1 MALWGWIPLLD
12 SERIVVP
19 IPEYLQDVTEE
30 NSVNNPVI
38 ITSVTSQGCIID
50 VELFNIKSVKVSIV
64 DGFFYVIDSL
74 DKFHENEGLSE
85 IVFQSIKQ
93 AYHIDVTHQGTNS
106 LGFVDAD
113 SLDEAVK
120 ATCAAIVS
128 SIYSDGSVKLYGNLP
143 SASKSL
149 EKAGLIAYG
158 YAFINKYMLELGED
172 YKFYKELFDSLNRFH
187 EVMYDRHRNDHVDT
201 LSRNSLYLSKVSAE
215 LNQNVT
221 IMTRAVVVM
230 TVISLMIALS
240 EIVVYDTGW
249 MGGVAYTVATI
260 LLSMD
265 VFLIMLNYSREEHII
280 IENSSNDEGLNLIE
294 LLVIITSIIS
304 IILGI
309 VSVSKLSLN
318 IIDVSV
324 NEFLLLI
331 MLYNIALLCSRR
343 KM

>member
-1 MALWGWIPLLD
+1 MKCCICQQTV
-12 SERIVVP
+12 ER
-19 IPEYLQDVTEE
+19 EDA
-30 NSVNNPVI
+30 PVL
-38 ITSVTSQGCIID
+38 T
-50 VELFNIKSVKVSIV
+50 
-64 DGFFYVIDSL
+64 
-74 DKFHENEGLSE
+74 
-85 IVFQSIKQ
+85 
-93 AYHIDVTHQGTNS
+93 
-106 LGFVDAD
+106 
-113 SLDEAVK
+113 
-120 ATCAAIVS
+120 
-128 SIYSDGSVKLYGNLP
+128 YG
-143 SASKSL
+143 
-149 EKAGLIAYG
+149 AYG
-158 YAFINKYMLELGED
+158 HARVLCDRCDACLTALTRGREPEEIREAMEELSVLRPLMDERDMAATGED